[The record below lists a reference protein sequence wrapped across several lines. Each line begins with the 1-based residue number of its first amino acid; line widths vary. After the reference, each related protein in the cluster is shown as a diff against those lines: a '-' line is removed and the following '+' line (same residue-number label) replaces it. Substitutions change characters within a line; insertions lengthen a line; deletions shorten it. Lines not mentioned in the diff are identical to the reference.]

1 MISKSLPFGLCAC
14 FFLGSPSHAMT
25 ICQVGGVQI
34 IVGQSKDSL
43 VGCVDPVRSVGSVPP
58 STRGRSEGEKSLPV
72 SVGSSADEVNR
83 SDSRQNAK
91 VDRVLILRHELAQQQ
106 AALAALDAT
115 SGLSPLERDRRRR
128 DHLAN
133 IDSVKRELIR
143 TF

>member
-1 MISKSLPFGLCAC
+1 M
-14 FFLGSPSHAMT
+14 
-25 ICQVGGVQI
+25 
-34 IVGQSKDSL
+34 
-43 VGCVDPVRSVGSVPP
+43 PP

-91 VDRVLILRHELAQQQ
+91 ADRVLILRYELAQQQ